1 MRAVRRT
8 AGLTLL
14 SLLAAGAAVAA
25 GHGDNPLAAGLNRP
39 HGVWVDPDGTL
50 FIGDSE
56 NHRVRALK

>member
-1 MRAVRRT
+1 MSGLITTVVGKGT
-8 AGLTLL
+8 AADGPD
-14 SLLAAGAAVAA
+14 
-25 GHGDNPLAAGLNRP
+25 GDNPLAAGLNRP